1 MIRNRS
7 SHFLLFLT
15 ASFKAVLVVAVTT
28 FPLFMIGRET
38 LGEGVVALTLLLPV
52 TWSAYKWGQLPG
64 IAAALTAGLC
74 FNFLFIPP
82 LYTFVIGRLEGWI
95 VLGIFMIVTIVVVG
109 RIQASLT
116 LAREAVLKYQLSAAL
131 TGLRT
136 QEAVAHATTREFT
149 RMFQTSLVNFIF
161 YPTREDLS
169 VIVSEP
175 PDYRMDRR
183 ADRLL
188 SLVNCWGYCGEIQI
202 WRGPLLDLP
211 AEESRLLKDF
221 ASQIA
226 RALERTRSFEQDYL
240 KREEKVNALSVP

>member
-1 MIRNRS
+1 MIHNRS
-7 SHFLLFLT
+7 SHFLPFLT

-28 FPLFMIGRET
+28 LPLFLIGRET

-95 VLGIFMIVTIVVVG
+95 VLAIFMIVTIVVVG

-116 LAREAVLKYQLSAAL
+116 LAREAILKYQLSSAL

-149 RMFQTSLVNFIF
+149 QMFQTSLVNFI
-161 YPTREDLS
+161 YHPTGEDS
-169 VIVSEP
+169 SMVVSDP
-175 PDYRMDRR
+175 PDYRVNRR
-183 ADRLL
+183 PDRLL
-188 SLVNCWGYCGEIQI
+188 SLVNSWGYCGEIQI
-202 WRGPLLDLP
+202 WRGPLPDLP
-211 AEESRLLKDF
+211 AEESRLFMDF
-221 ASQIA
+221 TSQIA
-226 RALERTRSFEQDYL
+226 RALERTRSLEKDYL
-240 KREEKVNALSVP
+240 KRKDKVNALSVS